1 MLIQIRS
8 SAVISSRGS
17 HPWILKGGSYP
28 ARSATGRSDGKPTAL
43 GNPDDPGLDGDFSS
57 LASAG
62 AAATKPVLSMKV
74 RRVMLM

>member
-1 MLIQIRS
+1 MLIEIRS
-8 SAVISSRGS
+8 SAVISSHDS
-17 HPWILKGGSYP
+17 HPRILKGRSYP

-43 GNPDDPGLDGDFSS
+43 RNPDDPGLDDDFSM

-62 AAATKPVLSMKV
+62 AAATKPELRMKV